1 EVVLA
6 SVVEFAD
13 ALAASPAAARR
24 HAPLLLTYRD
34 SVPSSTLAEIRRLH
48 PRRIVL
54 AGGPVA
60 VSVAVEYALGLSFP
74 VTRLAGADRFAT
86 AAKLADASFG
96 TGAPVVFLAPG
107 RSFPDALAAGAAA
120 GRLGGPVLLV

>member
-1 EVVLA
+1 MRSWRRAMATVMGGALVIFGMAVPRASGSTAWSTTRISGSDRFATAAALSARAFPNGSSEVVLA
-6 SVVEFAD
+6 SGVEFAD

-54 AGGPVA
+54 A
-60 VSVAVEYALGLSFP
+60 
-74 VTRLAGADRFAT
+74 
-86 AAKLADASFG
+86 
-96 TGAPVVFLAPG
+96 
-107 RSFPDALAAGAAA
+107 
-120 GRLGGPVLLV
+120 